1 MINVKRQQLEDD
13 IKRQLEVIENSLAWA
28 DQFGKDS
35 FNRAELKNYRRAIKK
50 IKFALAEN
58 CSAAAYGESQVGK
71 SYLMDSLLGDPQKP
85 FEIIN
90 GGKSYSF
97 INQINS
103 SGGNNSKIETTGVI
117 TRFTLQCA
125 NEKMKEY
132 VRIRTLTVLDLILLV
147 TDSYYHDVTRSDNEL
162 STDDINNQ
170 ILNRMGYWVDKTYA
184 QNFLTEDDIMD
195 VKEYIDTQRIADFAR
210 VSKFFDK
217 ISPVIKHI
225 NPEKWSD
232 VFGLLWNNNPN
243 LKEMFQHLISEY
255 QKIEF
260 LEEVYV
266 PFEAVLREKGT
277 LLKIEWLNLACG
289 MEENVGDDITT
300 TDVLDCTGRI
310 VASSYSKASLSALI
324 AELTFTISV
333 ENVEEKRFLQKIDLL
348 DFPGARSREELREEK
363 MNEPAVRARMLRRG
377 KVAYLFQKYSNAL
390 RINSLLF
397 CHHNDQKT
405 VKELGTSI
413 TNWIDNYIG
422 NSEQVRTEKLRGL
435 NGVSPFFLIA
445 TKFNID
451 LRRNKETD
459 LPTTQEKLKEH
470 WKRFDTILPEI
481 IKPNTWIDEW
491 ANGKPFSGI
500 YPLRDFYWSKET
512 GLFEG
517 YSNKPPY
524 SVEHSIHQDSDY
536 PEYFSNLRRSFLE
549 CPFVQDHYRERA
561 KEVWE
566 EVASINNDGSKA
578 IIRDLNLLAPQL
590 DEFRTKNYLDELT
603 KIKEAILKMLA
614 LYYVSDSDEEK
625 NQKIRKIT
633 SDVRVRIDLSVF
645 RNPEVFGTILD
656 QLMVDSEALR
666 EVAYDIIIRQT
677 EVPKDVSNISGI
689 RSIVGIDPN
698 GDRAT
703 NIEKLCDYYYATP
716 EELDA
721 QFRTE
726 GFSLEDVVSGD
737 SETLVTVA
745 DVLTKNILQYWTE
758 HINLSVKSID
768 KYITHGD
775 DIVNALQTLMRL
787 LGVKKE
793 ITRKISDYQTLF
805 PLDDQPNAIA
815 AVVSLILNNFVS
827 SFGRKYMSEEN
838 INAVKTKSEICRIRV
853 DVSDK
858 GLQFTPKPQSIE
870 DVLNTLTESETI
882 IRDGMGSPRTREIL
896 RKLPLYD
903 NFIRWENFM
912 IIGMLLSSEVS
923 NVDPVANGAMKVI
936 IDACKNLYQ
945 PR

>member
-1 MINVKRQQLEDD
+1 MINIKKQQLEDD
-13 IKRQLEVIENSLAWA
+13 IKRQLEIIESSLAWA

-35 FNRAELKNYRRAIKK
+35 FNRAELKVYRRAVKK
-50 IKFALAEN
+50 IKFAMAEN

-71 SYLMDSLLGDPQKP
+71 SYLMDSLLGDPKKP

-125 NEKMKEY
+125 NPQMKEY
-132 VRIRTLTVLDLILLV
+132 VRIRTLTVVDLILLV
-147 TDSYYHDVTRSDNEL
+147 TDSYYKDVIRSDNEL

-170 ILNRMGYWVDKTYA
+170 LLNRLGYWVDKSYV
-184 QNFLTEDDIMD
+184 QNILTEDDIMD
-195 VKEYIDTQRIADFAR
+195 VKEYIDNQRIADFAR
-210 VSKFFDK
+210 VSKFFEK

-225 NPEKWSD
+225 SSDKWSE

-243 LKEMFQHLISEY
+243 LKEMFQGLISEY
-255 QKIEF
+255 AKLEF

-289 MEENVGDDITT
+289 MEENVGEDITT

-310 VASSYSKASLSALI
+310 VAKDYSKASLSALI

-363 MNEPAVRARMLRRG
+363 MCEPSVRARMLRRG

-422 NSEQVRTEKLRGL
+422 ANEQVRTEKLRGL

-459 LPTTQEKLKEH
+459 LPDTQDKLKEH

-481 IKPNTWIDEW
+481 IKPYTWIDEW
-491 ANGKPFSGI
+491 ANGRPFSGI

-524 SVEHSIHQDSDY
+524 TEEHSIHQDPDY
-536 PEYFSNLRRSFLE
+536 PDYFSNLRRSFIE
-549 CPFVQDHYRERA
+549 FPFIQQHFPHPEQI
-561 KEVWE
+561 WE

-590 DEFRTKNYLDELT
+590 DEFRTKNYLDELV
-603 KIKEAILKMLA
+603 KIKEAILKMLS
-614 LYYVSDSDEEK
+614 LYYVSESDDEK
-625 NQKIRKIT
+625 NLKIKRIT
-633 SDVRVRIDLSVF
+633 SDIRIRIDLSVF

-656 QLMVDSEALR
+656 QLMVDSESLR
-666 EVAYDIIIRQT
+666 EVAYDIIIRQI
-677 EVPKDVSNISGI
+677 EVPKDVTNISGI
-689 RSIVGIDPN
+689 RSIVGINPYD
-698 GDRAT
+698 DRQK
-703 NIEKLCDYYYATP
+703 NIDKLCDYYCATP

-721 QFRTE
+721 QFKTE
-726 GFSLEDVVSGD
+726 GFTLDEVVSGD

-745 DVLTKNILQYWTE
+745 DVLTKHIIQYWTE
-758 HINLSVKSID
+758 HINLSVKNID

-787 LGVKKE
+787 LGVKRE
-793 ITRKISDYQTLF
+793 IVNSISEYQKLF

-815 AVVSLILNNFVS
+815 AMVSLILNNFVS
-827 SFGRKYMSEEN
+827 SFGRKYMTEEN
-838 INAVKTKSEICRIRV
+838 INAVRTKSEICKIKV

-858 GLQFTPKPQSIE
+858 GLQYTPKPQSIE
-870 DVLNTLTESETI
+870 DVLNTLTESEAI
-882 IRDGMGSPRTREIL
+882 IRDGMGSPRTREVL

-903 NFIRWENFM
+903 NFVRWENFLL
-912 IIGMLLSSEVS
+912 IGMLLSSEVS
-923 NVDPVANGAMKVI
+923 NVDPIANGAMKTI
-936 IDACKNLYQ
+936 IENCKALYKVQ
-945 PR
+945 

>member
-1 MINVKRQQLEDD
+1 MINIKRQQLEDD
-13 IKRQLEVIENSLAWA
+13 IKRQLEVIERSLAWA
-28 DQFGKDS
+28 DQYGKES
-35 FNRAELKNYRRAIKK
+35 FNRAELKAYRRAVKK
-50 IKFALAEN
+50 IKFAMAEN

-71 SYLMDSLLGDPQKP
+71 SYLMDSLLGDPNKP

-125 NEKMKEY
+125 NPLMKEY
-132 VRIRTLTVLDLILLV
+132 VRIRTLTVVDLILLV
-147 TDSYYHDVTRSDNEL
+147 TDSYYKDVIRSDNEL
-162 STDDINNQ
+162 STDEINNQ
-170 ILNRMGYWVDKTYA
+170 LLNRMGYWVDKSYD
-184 QNFLTEDDIMD
+184 QNILTEDDIMD
-195 VKEYIDTQRIADFAR
+195 IKEYIDTQRIADFAR
-210 VSKFFDK
+210 VSKFFEK

-225 NPEKWSD
+225 RPEKWNE

-243 LKEMFQHLISEY
+243 LMEMFRNLVSEY

-289 MEENVGDDITT
+289 MEENVGEDITT
-300 TDVLDCTGRI
+300 TDVLDCNNRL
-310 VASSYSKASLSALI
+310 VAKDYSKASLSALI

-422 NSEQVRTEKLRGL
+422 ANEQVRTEKLRGL

-459 LPTTQEKLKEH
+459 LPETQDKLKEH

-481 IKPNTWIDEW
+481 IKPYTWFDEW
-491 ANGKPFSGI
+491 ANGQPFSGI

-524 SVEHSIHQDSDY
+524 AQEHSIHQDPDY
-536 PEYFSNLRRSFLE
+536 PDYFSNLRRSFLE
-549 CPFVQDHYRERA
+549 FPFVKQHFPRPEQI
-561 KEVWE
+561 WE

-603 KIKEAILKMLA
+603 RIKESVLSMLS
-614 LYYVSDSDEEK
+614 LYYVSESDEEK
-625 NQKIRKIT
+625 NLKIKKIT
-633 SDVRVRIDLSVF
+633 SDIRIRIDLSVF

-666 EVAYDIIIRQT
+666 EVAYDVIIRQI
-677 EVPKDVSNISGI
+677 EVPKDVTNISGI
-689 RSIVGIDPN
+689 RSIVGINPN
-698 GDRAT
+698 GNREE
-703 NIEKLCDYYYATP
+703 NIAKLCDYYCVTP

-721 QFRTE
+721 QFKTE

-745 DVLTKNILQYWTE
+745 DVLTKHILQYWTE
-758 HINLSVKSID
+758 HINHSVKNID

-775 DIVNALQTLMRL
+775 DIVNALQNLMRL
-787 LGVKKE
+787 LGVKRE
-793 ITRKISDYQTLF
+793 ITNGISEYQNLF

-815 AVVSLILNNFVS
+815 ALVSLILNNFVS
-827 SFGRKYMSEEN
+827 SFGRTYMTDEN
-838 INAVKTKSEICRIRV
+838 ISAVKAKSEICKIKV
-853 DVSDK
+853 DVSDR
-858 GLQFTPKPQSIE
+858 GLQSAPKAQSIE
-870 DVLNTLTESETI
+870 DVLNTLTESEAI
-882 IRDGMGSPRTREIL
+882 IRDGMGSQRTRDIL

-903 NFIRWENFM
+903 NFIRWENFL

-923 NVDPVANGAMKVI
+923 NVDPISNGAMKVI
-936 IDACKNLYQ
+936 IDECKDLYKVQ
-945 PR
+945 